1 VAFRLILLFFIIG
14 LPLSAQAQ
22 LRAQDGLAAL
32 DAGDT
37 KAARAIWTPLAE
49 RGDVLAQYNLAVLLA
64 TDAGD
69 QADLEQA
76 QHWFEAAAQQTHL
89 GAQLALAD
97 MSAEQDDWQSA
108 QHWYEAA
115 AKAGAV
121 RAQFALG
128 KILERGLGTAPDP
141 QQAIRW
147 YQAAADQGHRAA
159 QFALGAALAEQ
170 GQDDAAADWFEAA
183 ADQGHVEARH
193 NLALALARG
202 LGRPQDAAAARR
214 HYLRAVAAGY
224 APSTYN
230 LALMQAQG
238 RGGVQNFRKALAL
251 AMMAQSLG
259 HGPAEHL
266 IDALREVMPADAIA
280 QAEGLVVQCETNPD
294 LCG

>member
-1 VAFRLILLFFIIG
+1 MREILVAFRIILLFFIIG

-108 QHWYEAA
+108 KYWYEAA

-202 LGRPQDAAAARR
+202 LGPQDGM
-214 HYLRAVAAGY
+214 VAALPREASKCQHEWCIRHRNGE
-224 APSTYN
+224 
-230 LALMQAQG
+230 G
-238 RGGVQNFRKALAL
+238 RRDV
-251 AMMAQSLG
+251 
-259 HGPAEHL
+259 
-266 IDALREVMPADAIA
+266 
-280 QAEGLVVQCETNPD
+280 
-294 LCG
+294 